1 MDPQD
6 LLNSTGHDATSPHT
20 GLDINYQDCI
30 NHNYPTDAGVVL
42 DNGMNLANQ
51 GLDSMTLNYDGTD
64 LSYASMVET
73 GADGG
78 FSLNMDCGGNDPSYA
93 SMTETGADGGFSL
106 GMDYGG
112 SDPSYASMAGTGADG
127 GFSLGMDYGGSDPS
141 YASMAEADM
150 NFGVNASIDRS
161 SMDFIAAPRSTTP
174 DYEAAAYN
182 ERQAKIKADEAASW
196 ANSGYLDKAAEYAK
210 EADQYRSKA
219 AENLN
224 P

>member
-6 LLNSTGHDATSPHT
+6 LLNSTDHNATSLHT
-20 GLDINYQDCI
+20 GLDLNYQDCI
-30 NHNYPTDAGVVL
+30 NHNYPADAGVVL

-78 FSLNMDCGGNDPSYA
+78 FSLDMN
-93 SMTETGADGGFSL
+93 
-106 GMDYGG
+106 YGG
-112 SDPSYASMAGTGADG
+112 D
-127 GFSLGMDYGGSDPS
+127 DPS
-141 YASMAEADM
+141 YASMAEADT
-150 NFGVNASIDRS
+150 NFGVNASIDSS
-161 SMDFIAAPRSTTP
+161 SMDFMAAPRSATP

-210 EADQYRSKA
+210 EADQYRRKA

>member
-6 LLNSTGHDATSPHT
+6 LLNSTDHNATSLHT
-20 GLDINYQDCI
+20 GLDLNYQDCI
-30 NHNYPTDAGVVL
+30 NHNYPADAGVVL
-42 DNGMNLANQ
+42 DNGMDLANQ

-73 GADGG
+73 EADGG
-78 FSLNMDCGGNDPSYA
+78 MSLGMNDGGNDPSYA
-93 SMTETGADGGFSL
+93 SMVETGADGGFSL
-106 GMDYGG
+106 DMNYGG
-112 SDPSYASMAGTGADG
+112 D
-127 GFSLGMDYGGSDPS
+127 DPS
-141 YASMAEADM
+141 YASMAEADT
-150 NFGVNASIDRS
+150 NFGVNASIDSS
-161 SMDFIAAPRSTTP
+161 SMDFMAAPRSATP

-210 EADQYRSKA
+210 EADQYRRKA

-224 P
+224 Q